1 MKGMPYSIILSL
13 ASLCVASSALAAQES
28 APAMHGIDVPCPDS
42 IVRAAC
48 PLADVPLVQLLA
60 TPERFGGRHVRVI
73 GFVHLEFEGNA
84 AYLHREDYE
93 ANLTRNAIWVDFRP
107 GTLTAKNLVNNRY
120 VLLEGVFDARDQG
133 HMGMFSGTLRD
144 ISRAEPWPSGKEIR
158 RQARMHVLRVPVVDT
173 AGNHLAGC
181 YHLALGPWSQRS
193 PLGPPSPTEIFR
205 LDTTPINNGSPGA
218 RVAAR
223 VIPAVLLSPADP
235 RARWLRPAWWRTIGA
250 DSIEIVTWSA
260 TTEAEVF
267 YGHVA
272 GDELRG
278 VLRRTSDAIPMD
290 PKTRRIQWDAWP
302 WARAT
307 ARRVAC
313 P

>member
-1 MKGMPYSIILSL
+1 MT
-13 ASLCVASSALAAQES
+13 ASGRVAWPES
-28 APAMHGIDVPCPDS
+28 ARGEPSVRGTVSRGGQAPSCPRLGI
-42 IVRAAC
+42 
-48 PLADVPLVQLLA
+48 
-60 TPERFGGRHVRVI
+60 
-73 GFVHLEFEGNA
+73 
-84 AYLHREDYE
+84 
-93 ANLTRNAIWVDFRP
+93 
-107 GTLTAKNLVNNRY
+107 
-120 VLLEGVFDARDQG
+120 
-133 HMGMFSGTLRD
+133 
-144 ISRAEPWPSGKEIR
+144 
-158 RQARMHVLRVPVVDT
+158 VV
-173 AGNHLAGC
+173 
-181 YHLALGPWSQRS
+181 
-193 PLGPPSPTEIFR
+193 PSPTEIFR
-205 LDTTPINNGSPGA
+205 LDMTPINNGNPGA